1 MYESKP
7 RVSVRV
13 ETYKSRR
20 VFVVGAVPPATFAL
34 EDGTTLI
41 EILSQIEALAS
52 NSHVVVYRRM
62 HTAEQSQNGAPEHD
76 MEAIQVDLERLLR
89 QGDMTLNFALQ
100 PRDVIYVPNAA
111 ATAENRRVFVV
122 GAVPPATFPLGEDTT
137 LIEILSQIEDL
148 KSRTHVVVYRRPQSE
163 GQSQDGAPGAAAQ
176 PIRVDLDRL
185 LRQGDMSLN
194 LILEPRDVIH
204 VPGGSASRSITV
216 MGEVERPGSLDL
228 PEGGM
233 TLLQALVAT
242 GGFAEWAMPSRTRV
256 LRMRDGQ
263 EETIKINVSEIMKG
277 NLNQDIQ
284 LMPGDVVIVPERSLF

>member
-1 MYESKP
+1 
-7 RVSVRV
+7 
-13 ETYKSRR
+13 
-20 VFVVGAVPPATFAL
+20 
-34 EDGTTLI
+34 
-41 EILSQIEALAS
+41 
-52 NSHVVVYRRM
+52 VVVYRR
-62 HTAEQSQNGAPEHD
+62 SQ
-76 MEAIQVDLERLLR
+76 
-89 QGDMTLNFALQ
+89 T
-100 PRDVIYVPNAA
+100 
-111 ATAENRRVFVV
+111 
-122 GAVPPATFPLGEDTT
+122 
-137 LIEILSQIEDL
+137 
-148 KSRTHVVVYRRPQSE
+148 E
-163 GQSQDGAPGAAAQ
+163 GQSQDGAPGAEAQ

-216 MGEVERPGSLDL
+216 LGEVAKPGSIDL

-233 TLLQALVAT
+233 TLLQAIVET

-263 EETIKINVSEIMKG
+263 EQTMKINVSEIMKG